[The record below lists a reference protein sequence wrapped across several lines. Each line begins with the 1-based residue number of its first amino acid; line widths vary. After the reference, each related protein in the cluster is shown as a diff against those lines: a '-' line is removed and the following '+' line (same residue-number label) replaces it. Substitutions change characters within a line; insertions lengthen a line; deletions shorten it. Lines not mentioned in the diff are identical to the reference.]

1 MLSNK
6 PLLNL
11 SAERII
17 IIADLQKGWGP
28 ADLYWAWLQ
37 VGVVLG
43 LWWQQLGQLYF
54 FLQVC
59 GSTEATAWSVL
70 PPCQAVFSYGNSRG
84 AGGRAKIHKAP

>member
-11 SAERII
+11 SAYRII

-28 ADLYWAWLQ
+28 ADLYWVWLQ

-54 FLQVC
+54 LLHVC
-59 GSTEATAWSVL
+59 GSTEATLHGASFL
-70 PPCQAVFSYGNSRG
+70 LARQFSLM
-84 AGGRAKIHKAP
+84 AIAEAQEEE